1 LTLWSQTLQ
10 FILSGLSVGAIYALI
25 ALGFGIIYNSTGIV
39 NFAQGEFVML
49 GALAAISLQ
58 GPAHLPLPLA
68 FVGSVLLVTAVAAL
82 VERLTIRPLRDAG
95 TLVLI
100 ISTIAVSMILR
111 GGAMLL
117 WGKDHVPMRP
127 FSVTETVHL
136 GGVMVLTQSIW
147 VMAIALLV
155 MGCLHLFY
163 ARTMLGKAMLAT
175 AVNREGAA
183 LVGVSPDAMVLLSF
197 SLAGALGATAGILIA
212 PIHMAAFNMGT
223 MLGLKGFCAAIVGGL
238 GSSVGGIAGGLA
250 LGVLE
255 SIGAGFAPA
264 GFSGYRNA
272 FAFAVLIIVLFARP
286 TGIFGGFVRGKA

>member
-10 FILSGLSVGAIYALI
+10 FIFSGLGVGAIYALI
-25 ALGFGIIYNSTGIV
+25 ALGFSIVYNSTGIV

-49 GALAAISLQ
+49 GALTAISLL
-58 GPAHLPLPLA
+58 GLAHLPLPLA
-68 FVGSVLLVTAVAAL
+68 FVCSVLVVTLVAAL
-82 VERLTIRPLRDAG
+82 VERVAIRPLRDAG
-95 TLVLI
+95 ILVLI
-100 ISTIAVSMILR
+100 ISTLAVSMVLR
-111 GGAMLL
+111 GGAMLV

-127 FSVTETVHL
+127 FSASETVHL
-136 GGVMVLTQSIW
+136 GAVTILTQSLW
-147 VMAIALLV
+147 VMAITVVV
-155 MGCLHLFY
+155 MGCLQLFY

-175 AVNREGAA
+175 AFDREGAV
-183 LVGVSPDAMVLLSF
+183 LVGISPDTMVLLSF
-197 SLAGALGATAGILIA
+197 TLAGALGATAGILIA

-223 MLGLKGFCAAIVGGL
+223 MLGLKGFCAAVLGGL

-264 GFSGYRNA
+264 GFSGYRDA

-286 TGIFGGFVRGKA
+286 TGIFGGSGRGKA